1 MSVQKREWLDA
12 AGKRHRAYRVRWKE
26 GQTWG
31 SRTFDREADAK
42 AFDADLVRRKRLGTL
57 AQLDAGRE
65 TLDDYVAGVWVP
77 TFAAVLAA
85 RTRRDYAQLYE
96 RHLSRT
102 LGPIS
107 LRDLSPELVSRWQ
120 ADQLRDGA
128 GPTRVRKA
136 LALLSNI
143 LQRAFEA
150 ERVPRNAARLVRP
163 AKGTERAKVRP
174 LAPATVEAVRQA
186 MLNPQ
191 PTAVPAAAAG
201 QRPRAAHA
209 VGTRGSAQ
217 SRQRDALL
225 VSLMA
230 YAGLRPGE
238 ALALRWGDV
247 GEEGINVE
255 RAVSIGQV
263 KATKTGTTRSVRL
276 LAPLAADLREF
287 RMASGRPEPGAL
299 LFPGVGGGV
308 WTETAWG
315 NWSKRQWARALK
327 SAGMRSARPYD
338 LRHSFASL
346 LLHEGRSVV
355 YVARQLGH
363 GAQLTLGTYGHVID
377 ELDDTPS
384 IDASTAIAQARD
396 RAAVAHQL
404 PKTDAGGA

>member
-1 MSVQKREWLDA
+1 MSVQKREWIDA
-12 AGKRHRAYRVRWKE
+12 AGRRRKAYRVRWQE
-26 GQTWG
+26 GQTWR
-31 SRTFDREADAK
+31 SRTFARDADAK
-42 AFDADLVRRKRLGTL
+42 AFNAELVRLKRLGTL
-57 AQLDAGRE
+57 AQLDSGSE
-65 TLDDYVAGVWVP
+65 TLEEYVAGTWVP
-77 TFAAVLAA
+77 TFAAPLSM

-96 RHLSRT
+96 RHLA
-102 LGPIS
+102 
-107 LRDLSPELVSRWQ
+107 RDLGHIALRNLTPELLQRWY
-120 ADQLRDGA
+120 AEQLSAGA

-136 LALLSNI
+136 LALLSHI

-150 ERVPRNAARLVRP
+150 DRVQRNAARLVRP
-163 AKGTERAKVRP
+163 ARRAERAKVRP
-174 LAPATVEAVRQA
+174 LAPVTIEAIREA

-191 PTAVPAAAAG
+191 PTTVAADRAG
-201 QRPRAAHA
+201 QRPRAAHTVA
-209 VGTRGSAQ
+209 PRGNAQ

-238 ALALRWGDV
+238 ALALRWDDI
-247 GEEGINVE
+247 GEESINVE
-255 RAVSIGQV
+255 RAVSMGQV

-276 LAPLAADLREF
+276 LSPLAADLREF
-287 RMASGRPEPGAL
+287 RMASGRPAPGVLLVPGAD
-299 LFPGVGGGV
+299 GAV

-327 SAGMRSARPYD
+327 GAGLGSARPYD

-377 ELDDTPS
+377 ELDDAPN
-384 IDASTAIAQARD
+384 IDAVAAIMGARD
-396 RAAVAHQL
+396 KLSAAHQL
-404 PKTDAGGA
+404 PKVVTRGA